1 MILHKIFTEWLWKV
15 ASVYLSGGSLE
26 EMYELL
32 EGSFLN
38 DDVDFNKELDD
49 VTSAEE
55 IDDKKKVFKCTLCG
69 KECVS
74 SRGLNKETN
83 KSETCPGRSYIKR
96 TKKVLIVIDEVM
108 NLVKKFADSCNED
121 LKCGQF

>member
-1 MILHKIFTEWLWKV
+1 MTKRK
-15 ASVYLSGGSLE
+15 
-26 EMYELL
+26 
-32 EGSFLN
+32 FLN
-38 DDVDFNKELDD
+38 V
-49 VTSAEE
+49 
-55 IDDKKKVFKCTLCG
+55 LCVG
-69 KECVS
+69 KSVS

-83 KSETCPGRSYIKR
+83 KSETCLGRSYIKR

>member
-1 MILHKIFTEWLWKV
+1 
-15 ASVYLSGGSLE
+15 
-26 EMYELL
+26 MYELL

-69 KECVS
+69 KECV
-74 SRGLNKETN
+74 L
-83 KSETCPGRSYIKR
+83 
-96 TKKVLIVIDEVM
+96 L
-108 NLVKKFADSCNED
+108 ED
-121 LKCGQF
+121 